1 MQQLE
6 GFQYSTEL
14 HLNMGFYTIENLPQ
28 SHDLTTIVT
37 KFGKFRYNRVPM
49 GLCASGDIFQAKL
62 DEILGDIEGSSHIL
76 TIYWYL
82 VKGIPPNI

>member
-1 MQQLE
+1 
-6 GFQYSTEL
+6 
-14 HLNMGFYTIENLPQ
+14 
-28 SHDLTTIVT
+28 
-37 KFGKFRYNRVPM
+37 M

-82 VKGIPPNI
+82 VKGLPPNI